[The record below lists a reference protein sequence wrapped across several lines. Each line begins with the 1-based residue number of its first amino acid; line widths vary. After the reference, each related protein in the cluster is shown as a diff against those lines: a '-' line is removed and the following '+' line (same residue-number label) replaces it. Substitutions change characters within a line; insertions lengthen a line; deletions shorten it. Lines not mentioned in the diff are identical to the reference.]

1 MDREEKNKLAEE
13 NIALVYSIVN
23 KRFNYKSITKEDK
36 ENYIGEGIVGLVKAI
51 NKFDENKGFAF
62 STFAYKCINGEISM
76 YITKQKC
83 QKRKVDAECKA
94 SIDNKVPHCEGLEYS
109 DWLMDMKDDYS
120 SLGEKEH
127 ILDMLEKTKIKD
139 IKTIVVKKAE
149 GYKNKEIAKMIGANE
164 NTIRK
169 RLDKARDKL
178 FELGITA

>member
-1 MDREEKNKLAEE
+1 MDREEKNKLAED
-13 NIALVYSIVN
+13 NIALVHSIIN
-23 KRFNYKSITKEDK
+23 KRFGNKSITKEDR

-51 NKFDENKGFAF
+51 NKFDASKGFAF

-94 SIDNKVPHCEGLEYS
+94 SIDNKVPRCEELEYN
-109 DWLMDMKDDYS
+109 DWLMDARDEYS
-120 SLGEKEH
+120 SLEEQEH
-127 ILDMLEKTKIKD
+127 LLEMLEKTKIKD
-139 IKTIVVKKAE
+139 IKTIVTKKAE
-149 GYKNKEIAKMIGANE
+149 GYKNNEIAKMIGANE